1 MFGNEYV
8 FKMDEFTFSR
18 KRAVG
23 FLKTVSYEKNVCVNI
38 FFETTFFKKIERSR
52 ENTCVI
58 FIETN
63 RRLQIGIGDSN
74 EHVKFFPLEHFC
86 SWY

>member
-1 MFGNEYV
+1 
-8 FKMDEFTFSR
+8 MDEFTFSR

-23 FLKTVSYEKNVCVNI
+23 LLKTVSYEKNVCVNI

-58 FIETN
+58 LSKLTDVYKSELATVTN
-63 RRLQIGIGDSN
+63 TSKCFLWNIFVHGIN
-74 EHVKFFPLEHFC
+74 IYAEL
-86 SWY
+86 